1 MTQYEMQIR
10 RMHEATPEDKRR
22 PMQKEHLLK
31 KQFVEGVFSDCLCAA
46 DYGIKFLVYELILS
60 DEIVTIHYEGGG
72 TKSAFVTG
80 DSKLAIIE
88 DVMKV
93 VY

>member
-1 MTQYEMQIR
+1 MTQYEMRIR
-10 RMHEATPEDKRR
+10 EMHEAMPEEQRTK
-22 PMQKEHLLK
+22 MSKEQLAK
-31 KQFVEGVFSDCLCAA
+31 KSFVEGVLTDCLSKA
-46 DYGIKFLVYELILS
+46 DYGIKFLTYELILH
-60 DEIVTIHYEGGG
+60 DEIVTIHYNGDG

-88 DVMKV
+88 DVMKH

>member
-10 RMHEATPEDKRR
+10 RMHNTTPEEKRR
-22 PMQKEHLLK
+22 PMLKEHLAK
-31 KQFVEGVFSDCLCAA
+31 KSFVEGALSDCLHAA
-46 DYGIKFLVYELILS
+46 DYGILFLTYELILN

-80 DSKLAIIE
+80 DSKLAVIE

>member
-10 RMHEATPEDKRR
+10 RMHEAMPEEKRR

-31 KQFVEGVFSDCLCAA
+31 KQFVEGVLSDCLCTA
-46 DYGIKFLVYELILS
+46 DYGIRSLIYELILS
-60 DEIVTIHYEGGG
+60 DEIVTIRYEGGG